1 MVIDKQEDY
10 SSFISTIKSKD
21 IAVVFIR
28 DDFRNHP
35 AESSVIFASVSCDNK
50 ITHISFTHSESIDKL
65 DYKDLSCAKRIWTDD
80 SKQAYHLTGFNNLY
94 DARMIRHVE
103 EVGVEQIL
111 EPGDCFKTMY
121 GRLAHRR
128 DVNNFIPIVKII
140 EYANDRMKVLVDM
153 IKGIKI
159 KKHHLK
165 YNKALITLAN
175 LEKQGMK
182 IHRGSFSSV
191 FKNGYAYCNYN
202 MFTATCRPSNT
213 FRGINLGAMSKKDG
227 SRDNI
232 TSRFEKGMLVEFD
245 YDAYHLRILSN
256 FLKYDA
262 PTDVSLHQHLADTV
276 YNTSYDE
283 SKKISWQILYGNMPF
298 DKEKNKL
305 FAQIDKF
312 TTILKDYYHVNKCFK
327 SPIYKKLFKME
338 SVADINKNK
347 LLNYFVQSFETET
360 NIETIKRVLGYTEGR
375 SVHMILY
382 MYDSFLFDLDRTEG
396 FRTVLEIK
404 KILEDGKYPVK
415 VKAGLNYGSMQDV
428 TEKINELN

>member
-1 MVIDKQEDY
+1 
-10 SSFISTIKSKD
+10 
-21 IAVVFIR
+21 
-28 DDFRNHP
+28 
-35 AESSVIFASVSCDNK
+35 
-50 ITHISFTHSESIDKL
+50 
-65 DYKDLSCAKRIWTDD
+65 
-80 SKQAYHLTGFNNLY
+80 
-94 DARMIRHVE
+94 
-103 EVGVEQIL
+103 
-111 EPGDCFKTMY
+111 
-121 GRLAHRR
+121 
-128 DVNNFIPIVKII
+128 
-140 EYANDRMKVLVDM
+140 
-153 IKGIKI
+153 
-159 KKHHLK
+159 
-165 YNKALITLAN
+165 
-175 LEKQGMK
+175 
-182 IHRGSFSSV
+182 
-191 FKNGYAYCNYN
+191 
-202 MFTATCRPSNT
+202 
-213 FRGINLGAMSKKDG
+213 
-227 SRDNI
+227 
-232 TSRFEKGMLVEFD
+232 
-245 YDAYHLRILSN
+245 
-256 FLKYDA
+256 
-262 PTDVSLHQHLADTV
+262 
-276 YNTSYDE
+276 
-283 SKKISWQILYGNMPF
+283 MPF